1 MSDRPKLV
9 DVLIA
14 HQRRDSESCICGWAE
29 LGKSHSRHQEAMV
42 RAAVGATEGQQVV
55 LLGDG
60 TLTVAERECVAEGH
74 VTAVFDSDGTA
85 EVWHDPDDGPC
96 EWVWRIPGAES

>member
-1 MSDRPKLV
+1 MSDRPKLA
-9 DVLIA
+9 DVLTEA
-14 HQRRDSESCICGWAE
+14 RRVW
-29 LGKSHSRHQEAMV
+29 
-42 RAAVGATEGQQVV
+42 RASFDVVADDGPDLDDYCLDTIRCAVGATEGQPVV
-55 LLGDG
+55 LLGDN

-74 VTAVFDSDGTA
+74 TTAVFDSDGTA